1 MATTFELGKVVMTRG
16 IQRLVEGED
25 FDPLPY
31 LRRHAS
37 GDWGDALGEDDKK
50 RNDEAVNNGTRI
62 LSAYATD
69 HGKIWIITEAGR
81 HATTILKPSE
91 Y

>member
-1 MATTFELGKVVMTRG
+1 MPTFELGQVVMTRG
-16 IQRLVEGED
+16 VNRLVENED

-37 GDWGDALGEDDKK
+37 GDWGNVSDVDAK
-50 RNDEAVNNGTRI
+50 RNDRAVENQTRI
-62 LSAYATD
+62 LSSYDTE
-69 HGKIWIITEAGR
+69 HGDLWIITEAGR